1 MAKCFKFGLDKHRDR
16 RCIGTRELLTEE
28 DEVQPN
34 GKVFKKWKMGE
45 YSWNSYVD
53 VDILS
58 THFGRGLRELGQL
71 YRQNICIFADTKAEW
86 MVAAQVII
94 MIIII
99 TIQNYFNLFQACF
112 KQTFPVVTLYTN
124 LGEDAIVHA
133 INQTEVEIVITTHEL
148 LPKFKTILSKTPKV
162 ACLIFMEDQ
171 IHETDRS
178 GYKSGVQI
186 VGYKEVVQRGEKSCL
201 HPTLPEPSDP
211 AIIMYTSGST
221 GIPKG
226 RVVFYI
232 LSYYVLLNLYREFQL
247 KCYSF
252 IISDPDIS

>member
-94 MIIII
+94 KTSSSSSKII
-99 TIQNYFNLFQACF
+99 L
-112 KQTFPVVTLYTN
+112 TFSRPVSSKPSLLLLCTLI
-124 LGEDAIVHA
+124 LV
-133 INQTEVEIVITTHEL
+133 
-148 LPKFKTILSKTPKV
+148 KT
-162 ACLIFMEDQ
+162 Q
-171 IHETDRS
+171 
-178 GYKSGVQI
+178 
-186 VGYKEVVQRGEKSCL
+186 
-201 HPTLPEPSDP
+201 
-211 AIIMYTSGST
+211 
-221 GIPKG
+221 
-226 RVVFYI
+226 
-232 LSYYVLLNLYREFQL
+232 
-247 KCYSF
+247 
-252 IISDPDIS
+252 